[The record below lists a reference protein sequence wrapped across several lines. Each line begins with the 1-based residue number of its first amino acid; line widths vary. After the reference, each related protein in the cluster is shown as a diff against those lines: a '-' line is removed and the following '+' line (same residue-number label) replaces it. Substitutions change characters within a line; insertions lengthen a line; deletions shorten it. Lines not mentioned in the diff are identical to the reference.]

1 MINCTLYLGE
11 CVQRVVEIS
20 TFETKTSLKEA
31 IKILWNLQKFRGGV
45 KWEKCHIPCL
55 SNAMHFNRNYV
66 LLGLKLEV
74 MGGQS

>member
-31 IKILWNLQKFRGGV
+31 IKILWNLQKFRGG
-45 KWEKCHIPCL
+45 K
-55 SNAMHFNRNYV
+55 
-66 LLGLKLEV
+66 
-74 MGGQS
+74 MGKMSYSMSFKRHAF